1 MGRARLDRSMYRRLC
16 DITAEDLAKIQLL
29 HPLHGV
35 EGGAGEWDDIRDF
48 RAADFV
54 TDTEGTGFVHCA
66 PSHGMEEFELY
77 RDLGMLEQVIT
88 YNVMEDGRFRAD
100 LPFFGGK
107 AILKPNGKEG
117 NANEAIIDKLA
128 EVGGLLARCKIK
140 HSYPHSW
147 RSKAPVIYRNTPQWF
162 AAVDKPVNDGQD
174 TYGKTIRARALTS
187 IDELVTWTPPTGR
200 NRLYPMIEARPDWVL
215 SRQRAWGVP
224 LTCFT
229 KNGSLPTDDDYLLRN
244 EEVNARIL
252 EALRPRVRMPGI
264 KRVQKSASWAVS
276 WHLKTSRRCS
286 TSWTF
291 GLTADPRMHL
301 YCATGPMGPTMVWPI
316 SILRAQTSIAD
327 GSIPQCCNL
336 VAPRAARPIGAC

>member
-1 MGRARLDRSMYRRLC
+1 MPSNKAVVYGAEISYGLYEVIGRPEECWASIGERFILSDNLAEGVFGRARLDTTMFRRLC
-16 DITAEDLAKIQLL
+16 DITQDDLAKIQLL
-29 HPLHGV
+29 HPLYGA
-35 EGGAGEWDDIRDF
+35 EGGEGEWDDIRDF

-117 NANEAIIDKLA
+117 NANGAIIEKLA
-128 EVGGLLARCKIK
+128 EVDGLLARGKIK

-162 AAVDKPVNDGQD
+162 AAVDKPVNDGLD
-174 TYGKTIRARALTS
+174 TYGKTIRERALTS

-200 NRLYPMIEARPDWVL
+200 NRLYSMIEARPDWVL

-224 LTCFT
+224 
-229 KNGSLPTDDDYLLRN
+229 SDLLYQ
-244 EEVNARIL
+244 
-252 EALRPRVRMPGI
+252 
-264 KRVQKSASWAVS
+264 KRLLA
-276 WHLKTSRRCS
+276 H
-286 TSWTF
+286 
-291 GLTADPRMHL
+291 G
-301 YCATGPMGPTMVWPI
+301 
-316 SILRAQTSIAD
+316 
-327 GSIPQCCNL
+327 
-336 VAPRAARPIGAC
+336 

>member
-1 MGRARLDRSMYRRLC
+1 MFRRLC
-16 DITAEDLAKIQLL
+16 DVTQEDLAKIQLL
-29 HPLHGV
+29 HPLYGA
-35 EGGAGEWDDIRDF
+35 EGGEGEWDDIRDF

-107 AILKPNGKEG
+107 AILKSNGKEG
-117 NANEAIIDKLA
+117 NANGVIIEKLA
-128 EVGGLLARCKIK
+128 EVDGLLARGKIK

-162 AAVDKPVNDGQD
+162 AAVDKPVNDGLD
-174 TYGKTIRARALTS
+174 TYGKTIRERALAS

-200 NRLYPMIEARPDWVL
+200 NRLYSMIEARPDWVL

-229 KNGSLPTDDDYLLRN
+229 KNGCLPTDDDYLCL
-244 EEVNARIL
+244 L
-252 EALRPRVRMPGI
+252 Y
-264 KRVQKSASWAVS
+264 
-276 WHLKTSRRCS
+276 TSDA
-286 TSWTF
+286 
-291 GLTADPRMHL
+291 ADE
-301 YCATGPMGPTMVWPI
+301 
-316 SILRAQTSIAD
+316 
-327 GSIPQCCNL
+327 
-336 VAPRAARPIGAC
+336 